1 MKGETIIPGPIRA
14 SSPGNRA
21 RAAVFGVAAAV
32 ILGLVLIGSGIAAAA
47 SETIL
52 SFASHIIVDPDASMR
67 VTETIKVAS
76 AGDQIKRGIYRDF
89 PTTYKDH
96 AGNKYTVGFAILA
109 VARDGKPEAYHTEAL
124 SNGIR
129 IYMGR
134 KEYVLPPG
142 EYTYTLTYRTDRQL
156 GFFKDHDELYWNV
169 TGNGWNFPIETA
181 SATVALPPGVPADK
195 MVLEGYTGPTGAKG
209 QNFTAE
215 VTPDGKAAFKTT
227 RRLNAREG
235 LTVVVSWPKGF
246 VMEPTVSEKTVH
258 FLKDNLTVLIALIGL
273 AVILFYY
280 LLVWF
285 AAGRDPARGTLMPIY
300 TPPDNLSPASMR
312 FMAEMGYDDK
322 AFAAAVIDMAVKG
335 YLSIREKSAEYT
347 LTKTGDNP
355 SKLSPEEKKIA
366 SQLFQSGSAIVLEQ
380 KNHTRIAAAQN
391 ALRTSLALSFE
402 KTHFVTNR
410 KAFVTGVVISTIAV
424 AASFLSAPDR
434 PDVLFLGFWLTG
446 WSIGVAFLA
455 VMVVKLWRQVFTG
468 GRKMG
473 TTAGS
478 LGAAVGLT
486 GFALPFFGAE
496 IFVLIILAQSAPA
509 LVGLLA
515 VVVVMNMAFYHL
527 LKAPTMLGRR
537 ILDRIEGFKMFL
549 GATEGDRLQRM
560 VPADRTP
567 ELYEK
572 YLPYALAL
580 NVEQAWTEQF
590 ADVLSAAMR
599 PDGSGYRPGWYS
611 GSTFDGA
618 RMGSFAGAVGA
629 SLSTA
634 ISSSVT
640 APGSRSGSSSGGGGG
655 GSSGGGGGGGG
666 GGGW

>member
-1 MKGETIIPGPIRA
+1 MIPGPNRT
-14 SSPGNRA
+14 SNPGNRA
-21 RAAVFGVAAAV
+21 RASVFRVVAAV
-32 ILGLVLIGSGIAAAA
+32 ILGLVLISSGIAAAA

-52 SFASHIIVDPDASMR
+52 SFASHIAVDPDATMR
-67 VTETIKVAS
+67 VTETIKVLS
-76 AGDQIKRGIYRDF
+76 TGDQIKRGIYRDF

-96 AGNKYTVGFAILA
+96 VGNKYVVGFAILA
-109 VARDGKPEAYHTEAL
+109 VARDGKPEAYHTETL

-169 TGNGWNFPIETA
+169 SGNGWNFPIETA
-181 SATVALPPGVPADK
+181 SATVALPSGVPADR
-195 MVLEGYTGPTGAKG
+195 MVLDGYTGPMGAKG
-209 QNFTAE
+209 KNYTTAA
-215 VTPDGKAAFKTT
+215 TSDGKAVFQTT

-235 LTVVVSWPKGF
+235 LTIVVSWPKGF
-246 VMEPTVSEKTVH
+246 VREPSLREKTVH
-258 FLKDNLTVLIALIGL
+258 LLKDNLTVLVAAIGL
-273 AVILFYY
+273 ALILLYY

-322 AFAAAVIDMAVKG
+322 VFAAAVIDMAVKG
-335 YLSIREKSAEYT
+335 YLSIREKDAKYT
-347 LTKTGDNP
+347 LTKTDDNP
-355 SKLSPEEKKIA
+355 SKLSAEEKKIA
-366 SQLFQSGSAIVLEQ
+366 AQLFQSGRAIILEQ

-410 KAFVTGVVISTIAV
+410 RAFVTGVVISTIAV
-424 AASFLSAPDR
+424 AASFLSALDQ

-446 WSIGVAFLA
+446 WSIGVVFLA

-468 GRKMG
+468 VRKMG

-478 LGAAVGLT
+478 LGAAVVMT

-509 LVGLLA
+509 LVGLLV

-590 ADVLSAAMR
+590 TDVLSAAMR
-599 PDGSGYRPGWYS
+599 PDGSGYQPGWYS
-611 GSTFDGA
+611 GATFEST
-618 RMGSFAGAVGA
+618 RMGSFAGAVGT
-629 SLSTA
+629 SLSAA
-634 ISSSVT
+634 ISSSAT

>member
-1 MKGETIIPGPIRA
+1 MKGETIIPCPSRT
-14 SSPGNRA
+14 SNPGNRA
-21 RAAVFGVAAAV
+21 RASVFSLAAAV
-32 ILGLVLIGSGIAAAA
+32 ILGVVLIGSGIAAAA

-52 SFASHIIVDPDASMR
+52 SFASHIAVDPDATMR
-67 VTETIKVAS
+67 VTETIKVVS
-76 AGDQIKRGIYRDF
+76 TGDQIKRGIYRDF

-96 AGNKYTVGFAILA
+96 AGNKYVVGFAILA
-109 VARDGKPEAYHTEAL
+109 VARDGKPEAYHTETL

-134 KEYVLPPG
+134 KEYLLPPG
-142 EYTYTLTYRTDRQL
+142 EYTYTLSYRTDRQL

-169 TGNGWNFPIETA
+169 TGSGWNFPIETA
-181 SATVALPPGVPADK
+181 SATVAPPPGVSTDK
-195 MVLEGYTGPTGAKG
+195 MVLDGYTGPTGTKG
-209 QNFTAE
+209 KNFTAAA
-215 VTPDGKAAFKTT
+215 TSDGRGFFQTT
-227 RRLNAREG
+227 RSLNAREG
-235 LTVVVSWPKGF
+235 LTIVVSWPKGF
-246 VMEPTVSEKTVH
+246 VQEPSLREKTVH
-258 FLKDNLTVLIALIGL
+258 FLKDNLTVLVAVIGL
-273 AVILFYY
+273 AVILLYY

-300 TPPDNLSPASMR
+300 SPPDNLSPASMR

-322 AFAAAVIDMAVKG
+322 VFAAAVIDMAVKG
-335 YLSIREKSAEYT
+335 YLSIREKDAKYT
-347 LTKTGDNP
+347 LTKTDDNP
-355 SKLSPEEKKIA
+355 SKLSAEEKKIA
-366 SQLFQSGSAIVLEQ
+366 AQLFQSGSAIILEQ
-380 KNHTRIAAAQN
+380 KNHSQIAAAQN
-391 ALRTSLALSFE
+391 ALRTSLTLSFE

-410 KAFVTGVVISTIAV
+410 KAFVTGVVVSTIAV
-424 AASFLSAPDR
+424 AASFLSALDQ
-434 PDVLFLGFWLTG
+434 PDVLFLGLWLTG
-446 WSIGVAFLA
+446 WSIGVVFLA
-455 VMVVKLWRQVFTG
+455 VLVVKLWRQVFTG
-468 GRKMG
+468 VRKMG

-478 LGAAVGLT
+478 LGAAVVMT

-496 IFVLIILAQSAPA
+496 LFVLFTLTRSAPA

-560 VPADRTP
+560 VPAERTP

-580 NVEQAWTEQF
+580 DVEQAWTEQF
-590 ADVLSAAMR
+590 TDVLSTAMR
-599 PDGSGYRPGWYS
+599 PDGSGYQPGWYS
-611 GSTFDGA
+611 GSTLDST
-618 RMGSFAGAVGA
+618 RMGSFAGAMGT

-634 ISSSVT
+634 ISSSAT
-640 APGSRSGSSSGGGGG
+640 APGSRSGSGGGGG